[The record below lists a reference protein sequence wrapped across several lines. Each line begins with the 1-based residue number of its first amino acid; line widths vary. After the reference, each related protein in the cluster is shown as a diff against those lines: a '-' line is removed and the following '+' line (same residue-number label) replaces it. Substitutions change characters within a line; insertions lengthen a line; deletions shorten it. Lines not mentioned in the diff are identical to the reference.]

1 MFSYYLCYNKST
13 GRGERKVNTIENIYV
28 ESWFITK
35 NFNQQQQYAISR
47 AESVEV
53 IGETEKAAKVAWFTK
68 YGTITSWVPKSVCG
82 LAEKS
87 EAAKKVEEEI
97 EARAKAARERLEAA
111 EKHYEAVLAFAKEN
125 KVKGARRGL
134 KLRTLYAKIADA
146 GLEFPEEETT
156 TEEKAT
162 EIVEAVATEETA
174 TETTETTET
183 ATEVATEEVATE
195 EVATEETASGFVTD
209 EEKIEALKKKIIAT
223 ATATVSPEGLTP
235 ADFKQRVLHEVLE
248 VSRRVQAAFLANTM
262 NKRLHLFWKAA
273 RLAAKAF

>member
-1 MFSYYLCYNKST
+1 M
-13 GRGERKVNTIENIYV
+13 ENIYV
-28 ESWFITK
+28 ESWFIAK

-47 AESVEV
+47 AERIEV
-53 IGETEKAAKVAWFTK
+53 IGETEKAVKVAWFTK

-125 KVKGARRGL
+125 KVKGIRRGL

-174 TETTETTET
+174 TETTET
-183 ATEVATEEVATE
+183 
-195 EVATEETASGFVTD
+195 ATEETASGFVTD

-235 ADFKQRVLHEVLE
+235 ADFKQRVLNEVLE
-248 VSRRVQAAFLANTM
+248 VSRRAKAAFLANAM
-262 NKRLHLFWKAA
+262 NKRLHLLWKAA

>member
-1 MFSYYLCYNKST
+1 M
-13 GRGERKVNTIENIYV
+13 ENIYV
-28 ESWFITK
+28 ESWFIAK

-47 AESVEV
+47 AERVEV
-53 IGETEKAAKVAWFTK
+53 IGETEKAVKVAWFTK

-87 EAAKKVEEEI
+87 EAAKKVEEQI

-125 KVKGARRGL
+125 KVKGIRRGL

-156 TEEKAT
+156 EEKAT
-162 EIVEAVATEETA
+162 EVVEAVATEETA
-174 TETTETTET
+174 TETTET
-183 ATEVATEEVATE
+183 
-195 EVATEETASGFVTD
+195 ATEETASGFVTD

-235 ADFKQRVLHEVLE
+235 ADFKQRVLNEVLE
-248 VSRRVQAAFLANTM
+248 VSRRAKAAFLANAM

>member
-1 MFSYYLCYNKST
+1 M
-13 GRGERKVNTIENIYV
+13 ENIYV
-28 ESWFITK
+28 ESWFIAK

-47 AESVEV
+47 AERVEV
-53 IGETEKAAKVAWFTK
+53 IGETEKAVKVAWFTK

-87 EAAKKVEEEI
+87 EAAKKVEEQI
-97 EARAKAARERLEAA
+97 KARAKAARERLEAA

-125 KVKGARRGL
+125 KVKGIRRGL

-156 TEEKAT
+156 EEKAT
-162 EIVEAVATEETA
+162 EVVEAVATEETA
-174 TETTETTET
+174 T
-183 ATEVATEEVATE
+183 EVATE

-235 ADFKQRVLHEVLE
+235 ADFKQKVLNEVLE
-248 VSRRVQAAFLANTM
+248 VSRRAKAAFLANAM

>member
-1 MFSYYLCYNKST
+1 M
-13 GRGERKVNTIENIYV
+13 ENIYV
-28 ESWFITK
+28 ESWFIAK

-47 AESVEV
+47 AERVEV
-53 IGETEKAAKVAWFTK
+53 IGETEKAVKVAWFTK

-87 EAAKKVEEEI
+87 EAAKKVEEQI

-125 KVKGARRGL
+125 KVKGIRRGL

-156 TEEKAT
+156 EEKA
-162 EIVEAVATEETA
+162 
-174 TETTETTET
+174 TETTET
-183 ATEVATEEVATE
+183 ATE
-195 EVATEETASGFVTD
+195 ETASGFATD
-209 EEKIEALKKKIIAT
+209 EEKIEALQPKIIAT
-223 ATATVSPEGLTP
+223 ATATASPEGLTP
-235 ADFKQRVLHEVLE
+235 ADFKQRVLNEVLE
-248 VSRRVQAAFLANTM
+248 VSRRAKAAFLKDAM

>member
-1 MFSYYLCYNKST
+1 M
-13 GRGERKVNTIENIYV
+13 ENIYV
-28 ESWFITK
+28 ESWFIAK

-47 AESVEV
+47 AERVEV
-53 IGETEKAAKVAWFTK
+53 IGETEKAVKIAWTTK
-68 YGTITSWVPKSVCG
+68 YGTIKSWVPKSVCG

-125 KVKGARRGL
+125 KVKGVRRGL
-134 KLRTLYAKIADA
+134 KLRTLYAKIAEA
-146 GLEFPEEETT
+146 GLEFPEEEE

-162 EIVEAVATEETA
+162 ETVEAVATEETA
-174 TETTETTET
+174 TET
-183 ATEVATEEVATE
+183 ATEVATE

-209 EEKIEALKKKIIAT
+209 EEKIEELKKKIIAT
-223 ATATVSPEGLTP
+223 ATANVSPEGLTP
-235 ADFKQRVLHEVLE
+235 ADFKQRVLNEVLE
-248 VSRRVQAAFLANTM
+248 VSRRAKAAFLANAM

>member
-1 MFSYYLCYNKST
+1 M
-13 GRGERKVNTIENIYV
+13 ENIYV
-28 ESWFITK
+28 ESWFIAK

-47 AESVEV
+47 AERVEV
-53 IGETEKAAKVAWFTK
+53 IGETEKAVKVAWFTK

-87 EAAKKVEEEI
+87 EAAKKVEEQI

-125 KVKGARRGL
+125 KVKGIRRGL

-156 TEEKAT
+156 EEK
-162 EIVEAVATEETA
+162 ATEETA
-174 TETTETTET
+174 TETTET
-183 ATEVATEEVATE
+183 
-195 EVATEETASGFVTD
+195 ATEETASGFVTD

-235 ADFKQRVLHEVLE
+235 ADFKQKVLNEVLE
-248 VSRRVQAAFLANTM
+248 VSRRAKAAFLANAM

>member
-1 MFSYYLCYNKST
+1 M
-13 GRGERKVNTIENIYV
+13 ENIYV
-28 ESWFITK
+28 ESWFIAK

-47 AESVEV
+47 AERIEV
-53 IGETEKAAKVAWFTK
+53 IGETEKAVKVAWFTK

-125 KVKGARRGL
+125 KVKGVRRGL
-134 KLRTLYAKIADA
+134 KLRTLYAKIAEA

-156 TEEKAT
+156 EETAT
-162 EIVEAVATEETA
+162 ETVEAVATEETA
-174 TETTETTET
+174 TETTETATEV
-183 ATEVATEEVATE
+183 ATEEVATEEVATE

-209 EEKIEALKKKIIAT
+209 EEKIEELKKKIIAT

-235 ADFKQRVLHEVLE
+235 ADFKQRVLNEVLE
-248 VSRRVQAAFLANTM
+248 VSRRAKAAFLANAM

>member
-1 MFSYYLCYNKST
+1 M
-13 GRGERKVNTIENIYV
+13 ENIYV
-28 ESWFITK
+28 ESWFIAK

-47 AESVEV
+47 AERIEV
-53 IGETEKAAKVAWFTK
+53 IGETEKAVRIAWTTK

-125 KVKGARRGL
+125 KVKGVRRGL
-134 KLRTLYAKIADA
+134 KLRTLYAKIAEA
-146 GLEFPEEETT
+146 GLEFPEEEK
-156 TEEKAT
+156 TEEKAAEVVEAVAT
-162 EIVEAVATEETA
+162 EEPATETVEAVATEETV
-174 TETTETTET
+174 TETTET
-183 ATEVATEEVATE
+183 AA
-195 EVATEETASGFVTD
+195 EETASGFVTD
-209 EEKIEALKKKIIAT
+209 EEKIEELKKKIIAT

-235 ADFKQRVLHEVLE
+235 ADFKQRVLNEVLE
-248 VSRRVQAAFLANTM
+248 VSKRAKAAFLKNTM

-273 RLAAKAF
+273 RLAVQTV

>member
-1 MFSYYLCYNKST
+1 M
-13 GRGERKVNTIENIYV
+13 ENIYV
-28 ESWFITK
+28 ENWFIAK

-47 AESVEV
+47 AERVEV
-53 IGETEKAAKVAWFTK
+53 IGETEKAVKVAWFTK

-134 KLRTLYAKIADA
+134 KLRTLYAKIAEA

-174 TETTETTET
+174 TET
-183 ATEVATEEVATE
+183 ATEEVATE

-209 EEKIEALKKKIIAT
+209 EEKIEELKKKIIAT

-235 ADFKQRVLHEVLE
+235 ADFKQRVLNEVLE
-248 VSRRVQAAFLANTM
+248 VSRRAKAAFLANTM

-273 RLAAKAF
+273 RLAVKAF

>member
-1 MFSYYLCYNKST
+1 M
-13 GRGERKVNTIENIYV
+13 ENIYV
-28 ESWFITK
+28 ESWFIAK

-53 IGETEKAAKVAWFTK
+53 IAETEKAVKIAWTTK
-68 YGTITSWVPKSVCG
+68 YGTIKSWVPKSVCG

-111 EKHYEAVLAFAKEN
+111 EKHYEAVLAFAKGN
-125 KVKGARRGL
+125 KVKGVRRGL
-134 KLRTLYAKIADA
+134 KLRTLYAKIAEA
-146 GLEFPEEETT
+146 GLEFPEEEK

-162 EIVEAVATEETA
+162 EVVEAVATEETA
-174 TETTETTET
+174 TETAAE
-183 ATEVATEEVATE
+183 AAAE

-209 EEKIEALKKKIIAT
+209 EEKIEELKKKIIAT

-235 ADFKQRVLHEVLE
+235 ADFKQRVLNEVLE
-248 VSRRVQAAFLANTM
+248 VSRRAKAAFLANAM
-262 NKRLHLFWKAA
+262 NKRLRIFWKAA
-273 RLAAKAF
+273 RLAVQTV

>member
-1 MFSYYLCYNKST
+1 M
-13 GRGERKVNTIENIYV
+13 ENIYV
-28 ESWFITK
+28 ESWFIAK

-53 IGETEKAAKVAWFTK
+53 IGETEKAVKVAWFTK

-134 KLRTLYAKIADA
+134 KLRTLYAKIAEA

-156 TEEKAT
+156 EEKA
-162 EIVEAVATEETA
+162 
-174 TETTETTET
+174 TETTET
-183 ATEVATEEVATE
+183 AT

-209 EEKIEALKKKIIAT
+209 EEKIEALREKIIAT
-223 ATATVSPEGLTP
+223 ATATVNPEGLTT
-235 ADFKQRVLHEVLE
+235 ATLRQRVLDEVVE
-248 VSRRVQAAFLANTM
+248 VSKRAKAAFLKNAM
-262 NKRLHLFWKAA
+262 NKRLHIFWKAA
-273 RLAAKAF
+273 RLAVQTV

>member
-1 MFSYYLCYNKST
+1 M
-13 GRGERKVNTIENIYV
+13 ENIYV

-53 IGETEKAAKVAWFTK
+53 IGETEKAVKVAWFTK

-146 GLEFPEEETT
+146 GLEFPEEEK

-162 EIVEAVATEETA
+162 EVVEAVATEETA
-174 TETTETTET
+174 TET
-183 ATEVATEEVATE
+183 ATEVATEGV
-195 EVATEETASGFVTD
+195 VTEETASGFVTD

-235 ADFKQRVLHEVLE
+235 ADFKQKVLNEVLE
-248 VSRRVQAAFLANTM
+248 VSRRAKAAFLANAM

-273 RLAAKAF
+273 RLAVQTV

>member
-1 MFSYYLCYNKST
+1 M
-13 GRGERKVNTIENIYV
+13 ENIYV
-28 ESWFITK
+28 ESWLIAK

-47 AESVEV
+47 AERVEV
-53 IGETEKAAKVAWFTK
+53 IGETEKAVKVAWFTK

-82 LAEKS
+82 LAEES
-87 EAAKKVEEEI
+87 EAAKKVEEQI

-125 KVKGARRGL
+125 KVKDIRRGL

-156 TEEKAT
+156 EEK
-162 EIVEAVATEETA
+162 ATEETA
-174 TETTETTET
+174 TETTET
-183 ATEVATEEVATE
+183 
-195 EVATEETASGFVTD
+195 ATEETASGFVTD

-235 ADFKQRVLHEVLE
+235 ADFKQRVLNEVLE
-248 VSRRVQAAFLANTM
+248 VSRRAKAAFLVNAM

-273 RLAAKAF
+273 RLAVKAF

>member
-1 MFSYYLCYNKST
+1 M
-13 GRGERKVNTIENIYV
+13 ENIYV
-28 ESWFITK
+28 ESWFIAK

-47 AESVEV
+47 AERIEV
-53 IGETEKAAKVAWFTK
+53 IGETEKAVKVAWFTK

-87 EAAKKVEEEI
+87 EAAKKVEEKI

-125 KVKGARRGL
+125 KVKGVRRGL

-146 GLEFPEEETT
+146 GLEFPEEEK
-156 TEEKAT
+156 TEEKAA
-162 EIVEAVATEETA
+162 EVVEAVATEET
-174 TETTETTET
+174 TTET
-183 ATEVATEEVATE
+183 AAEVATE

-235 ADFKQRVLHEVLE
+235 ADFKQRVLNEVLE
-248 VSRRVQAAFLANTM
+248 VSRRAKAAFLANAM

-273 RLAAKAF
+273 RLAVKAF

>member
-1 MFSYYLCYNKST
+1 M
-13 GRGERKVNTIENIYV
+13 ENIYV
-28 ESWFITK
+28 ESWFIAK

-47 AESVEV
+47 AERIEV
-53 IGETEKAAKVAWFTK
+53 IAETEKAVRIAWTTK
-68 YGTITSWVPKSVCG
+68 YGTIKSWVPKSVCG

-125 KVKGARRGL
+125 KVKGVRRGL
-134 KLRTLYAKIADA
+134 KLRTLYAKIAEA

-156 TEEKAT
+156 EEKAET
-162 EIVEAVATEETA
+162 VEAVATEETA
-174 TETTETTET
+174 TETTEET
-183 ATEVATEEVATE
+183 AAEVATE

-209 EEKIEALKKKIIAT
+209 EEKIEELKKKIIAT
-223 ATATVSPEGLTP
+223 ATATVSPEGITP
-235 ADFKQRVLHEVLE
+235 ADFKQRVLNEVLE
-248 VSRRVQAAFLANTM
+248 VSRRAKAAFLANAM

-273 RLAAKAF
+273 RLATKAF

>member
-1 MFSYYLCYNKST
+1 M
-13 GRGERKVNTIENIYV
+13 ENIYV
-28 ESWFITK
+28 ESWFIAK

-47 AESVEV
+47 AERVEV
-53 IGETEKAAKVAWFTK
+53 IGETEKAVKVAWTTK
-68 YGTITSWVPKSVCG
+68 YGTIKSWVPKSVCG

-125 KVKGARRGL
+125 KVKGVRRGL
-134 KLRTLYAKIADA
+134 KLRTLYAKIAEA
-146 GLEFPEEETT
+146 GLEFPEEET

-174 TETTETTET
+174 TET
-183 ATEVATEEVATE
+183 AAEVATE

-209 EEKIEALKKKIIAT
+209 EEKIEELKKKIIAT

-235 ADFKQRVLHEVLE
+235 ADFKQRVLNEVLE
-248 VSRRVQAAFLANTM
+248 VSKRAKAAFLANAM

>member
-1 MFSYYLCYNKST
+1 M
-13 GRGERKVNTIENIYV
+13 ENIYV
-28 ESWFITK
+28 ESWFIAK

-53 IGETEKAAKVAWFTK
+53 IGETEKAVKVAWFTK

-111 EKHYEAVLAFAKEN
+111 EKHYEAVLFFAKEN
-125 KVKGARRGL
+125 KVKGVRRGL
-134 KLRTLYAKIADA
+134 KLRTLYAKIAEA
-146 GLEFPEEETT
+146 GLEFPEEET

-174 TETTETTET
+174 TETTET

-209 EEKIEALKKKIIAT
+209 EEKIEELKKKIIAT

-235 ADFKQRVLHEVLE
+235 ADFKQRVLNEVLE
-248 VSRRVQAAFLANTM
+248 VSRRAKAAFLANAM

-273 RLAAKAF
+273 RLAVKAF

>member
-1 MFSYYLCYNKST
+1 M
-13 GRGERKVNTIENIYV
+13 ENIYV

-53 IGETEKAAKVAWFTK
+53 IGETEKAVKVAWFTK

-87 EAAKKVEEEI
+87 EAAKKVEEQI

-125 KVKGARRGL
+125 KVKGVRRGL

-156 TEEKAT
+156 EEK
-162 EIVEAVATEETA
+162 ATEETA
-174 TETTETTET
+174 TETTET
-183 ATEVATEEVATE
+183 
-195 EVATEETASGFVTD
+195 ATEETASGFVTD

-235 ADFKQRVLHEVLE
+235 ADFKQKVLNEVLE
-248 VSRRVQAAFLANTM
+248 VSRRAKAAFLANAM

>member
-1 MFSYYLCYNKST
+1 M
-13 GRGERKVNTIENIYV
+13 ENIYV
-28 ESWFITK
+28 ESWFIAK

-47 AESVEV
+47 AERVEV
-53 IGETEKAAKVAWFTK
+53 IGETEKAVKVAWTTK
-68 YGTITSWVPKSVCG
+68 YGTIKSWVPKSVCG

-125 KVKGARRGL
+125 KVKGVRRGL
-134 KLRTLYAKIADA
+134 KLRTLYAKIAEA

-156 TEEKAT
+156 EEKA
-162 EIVEAVATEETA
+162 EVVEAVATEETA
-174 TETTETTET
+174 TETTEET
-183 ATEVATEEVATE
+183 AAEVATEEVSTE

-209 EEKIEALKKKIIAT
+209 EEKIEELKKKIIAT

-235 ADFKQRVLHEVLE
+235 ADFKQRVLNEVLE
-248 VSRRVQAAFLANTM
+248 VSRRAKAAFLANAM

-273 RLAAKAF
+273 RLATKAF

>member
-1 MFSYYLCYNKST
+1 M
-13 GRGERKVNTIENIYV
+13 ENIYV
-28 ESWFITK
+28 ESWFIAK

-47 AESVEV
+47 AERIEV
-53 IGETEKAAKVAWFTK
+53 IGETEKAVKVAWFTK

-125 KVKGARRGL
+125 KVKGVRRGL

-146 GLEFPEEETT
+146 GLEFPEEEK
-156 TEEKAT
+156 TEEKAA
-162 EIVEAVATEETA
+162 EVVEAVATEET
-174 TETTETTET
+174 TTET
-183 ATEVATEEVATE
+183 AAEVATE

-235 ADFKQRVLHEVLE
+235 ADFKQRVLNEVLE
-248 VSRRVQAAFLANTM
+248 VSRRAKAAFLANTM

-273 RLAAKAF
+273 RLAVKAF